1 MRRFEFFFLAFVLL
15 LGASIP
21 VSGDI
26 PKPVLKAVPHVH
38 QGPCPATITFRA
50 EILPPPLP
58 GPVRYKFVRSDGATA
73 PVEVVRFHRLRKKTV
88 STTWTIG
95 QDYSGWVKLV
105 ILFPA
110 HVESNKAHFRIECQ
124 PTALQETG
132 PAASADDRHG
142 AEAAASDAGRSS
154 AESAA
159 QRRFFVDFRDAY
171 LVFEPAGSNLQVV
184 AQSSVLSYGQ
194 KWHKAQLKPYL
205 YHLRRD
211 DWSGF
216 FWQVNT
222 SRKEVVMIRS
232 NSFGRISEGERQ
244 NLEITVEAV
253 GRGGEFQPERVLL
266 HFRSA
271 YLVHVAADNTLQI
284 VGAGAVL
291 SRGEDWTVCRLQPYL
306 FHLRQANWREFFF
319 QVNTSRREV
328 WKVDGGVFCR
338 LGGRQTRL
346 NFGVRQA
353 D

>member
-1 MRRFEFFFLAFVLL
+1 MRRYELLFLGFVLL

-21 VSGDI
+21 VSGDM
-26 PKPVLKAVPHVH
+26 PKPVLKAVPHLH
-38 QGPCPATITFRA
+38 RGPCPATITFRA

-110 HVESNKAHFRIECQ
+110 RVESNKAHFRIECQ
-124 PTALQETG
+124 PSALGEAG
-132 PAASADDRHG
+132 PGANTDERHG
-142 AEAAASDAGRSS
+142 AETAA
-154 AESAA
+154 
-159 QRRFFVDFRDAY
+159 RRFFVDFRDAY

-184 AQSSVLSYGQ
+184 AQGSVLSYGQ

-222 SRKEVVMIRS
+222 SRKEVIMIRS

-244 NLEITVEAV
+244 NLEITVEPV

-266 HFRSA
+266 RFRSA

-291 SRGEDWTVCRLQPYL
+291 SRGEDWSVCRLQPYL
-306 FHLRQANWREFFF
+306 YHLRQANWRDFFF

-328 WKVDGGVFCR
+328 WMVDGGVFCR
-338 LGGRQTRL
+338 LGCRQTRL
-346 NFGVRQA
+346 DFGVRQA